1 MPNKT
6 SAFKST
12 RLFRPLSGR
21 KESQGDST
29 STCSPNPRRSPLA
42 SKMDV
47 FRKTHNLSISIRKL
61 ANDCDITWPNSN
73 FNAEVMRFTA
83 GNVTP
88 NFDKF
93 SKADV
98 SVWYHHYMGL
108 KNQYQGQEAAEIMSD
123 FFQFSGASGTQQES
137 SDEYFGLWTVLEDGI
152 EWRDFTQMPVKNVY
166 RYTSMVREFR
176 RTLESGD
183 DVYIE
188 AVELFLSDVYEW
200 LIRDQRSLNSHLFW
214 KEPRNGDPFKYF
226 VLMCCDYMKDGAFE
240 KTSIIKLV
248 CQVIKDKRCSL
259 VYLYIFINNCFVDD
273 HQLINDT
280 VGSIDQWLSSSKKI
294 HGETQKRME
303 AKQATEL
310 DRVFQYFGIEEQ
322 HIEPSVELANWEPL
336 RFDQREAQW
345 LYNLHSPI
353 WDMFCDLEELQKTT
367 FIDNLVKIVL
377 HKHNPSG
384 HVVEVSAERLKRDQ
398 LRVLYRVTF
407 NHFKQI
413 EWFAEQ
419 LKTHLIELMKCEPRN
434 TLFLLNQM
442 SWYGFCLVERPVD
455 VFQGLK
461 HEDATAITRHLRQF
475 HSDSSLLE
483 GLLAHLG
490 TTSMSLSQ
498 QELESLSRE
507 FSSEQ
512 HQVLLKQLVY
522 QKMSPGDA
530 SHLAGY
536 DSMNRG
542 YQWFNQAKYVA
553 RAMFMFLITMFLV
566 SSNYLMGSI
575 FLGIF
580 ILSVSRIGTDFEGF
594 IQSSLPNIEVSAVYQ
609 MVSAI
614 LFAAATYTLM
624 SHSAPAVVLI
634 LASSAICLQVLSS
647 NRRPFSRYHADNT
660 AQTAPKNSSAISTP
674 VASSMGFRL
683 RAKPARL
690 LDLGD
695 DFKNQGRPETP
706 RFSRS

>member
-29 STCSPNPRRSPLA
+29 STCSPDPRRSPLA

-137 SDEYFGLWTVLEDGI
+137 SDEYLGLWTILEDGI

-176 RTLESGD
+176 RTLEPGD
-183 DVYIE
+183 DVYIK
-188 AVELFLSDVYEW
+188 AVESFLYDVYEW

-226 VLMCCDYMKDGAFE
+226 VLMCCDYMKDGVFE
-240 KTSIIKLV
+240 KTKIIKLV

-273 HQLINDT
+273 HQSINDT

-310 DRVFQYFGIEEQ
+310 DRVFQYL
-322 HIEPSVELANWEPL
+322 EL
-336 RFDQREAQW
+336 
-345 LYNLHSPI
+345 
-353 WDMFCDLEELQKTT
+353 
-367 FIDNLVKIVL
+367 
-377 HKHNPSG
+377 
-384 HVVEVSAERLKRDQ
+384 
-398 LRVLYRVTF
+398 
-407 NHFKQI
+407 
-413 EWFAEQ
+413 
-419 LKTHLIELMKCEPRN
+419 RN
-434 TLFLLNQM
+434 
-442 SWYGFCLVERPVD
+442 
-455 VFQGLK
+455 
-461 HEDATAITRHLRQF
+461 
-475 HSDSSLLE
+475 
-483 GLLAHLG
+483 
-490 TTSMSLSQ
+490 SLSN
-498 QELESLSRE
+498 
-507 FSSEQ
+507 
-512 HQVLLKQLVY
+512 HQL
-522 QKMSPGDA
+522 
-530 SHLAGY
+530 
-536 DSMNRG
+536 N
-542 YQWFNQAKYVA
+542 
-553 RAMFMFLITMFLV
+553 
-566 SSNYLMGSI
+566 
-575 FLGIF
+575 
-580 ILSVSRIGTDFEGF
+580 
-594 IQSSLPNIEVSAVYQ
+594 
-609 MVSAI
+609 
-614 LFAAATYTLM
+614 
-624 SHSAPAVVLI
+624 
-634 LASSAICLQVLSS
+634 
-647 NRRPFSRYHADNT
+647 
-660 AQTAPKNSSAISTP
+660 
-674 VASSMGFRL
+674 
-683 RAKPARL
+683 
-690 LDLGD
+690 
-695 DFKNQGRPETP
+695 
-706 RFSRS
+706 